1 MTTIYANGNGAFDD
15 PYNCNQKQDFSQT
28 AANAAEEMFRDDEP
42 SQAQQK
48 ADRDF
53 LNNFIHYMKSGKLKE
68 DILGQSRTYNVP
80 PKMIAKNFFERVL
93 GIISDIGGIVI
104 NTACNALDAIIDG
117 VATILHG
124 AVNIIHNIASAIGR
138 ILTLNQTATA

>member
-1 MTTIYANGNGAFDD
+1 MTTIYANGTFDD
-15 PYNCNQKQDFSQT
+15 PFNCNQNQRQDFSQT
-28 AANAAEEMFRDDEP
+28 AANAAEEMFADEP
-42 SQAQQK
+42 SQAQQQ

-53 LNNFIHYMKSGKLKE
+53 LNSFINYMKSGKLKE
-68 DILGQSRTYNVP
+68 DILGQSREYNIP